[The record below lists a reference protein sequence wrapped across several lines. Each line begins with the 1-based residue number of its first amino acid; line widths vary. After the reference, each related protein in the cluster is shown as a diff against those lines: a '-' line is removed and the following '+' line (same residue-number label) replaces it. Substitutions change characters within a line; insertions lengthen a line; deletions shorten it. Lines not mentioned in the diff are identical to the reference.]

1 MDNTL
6 AYIDQAS
13 FLGFRALGRG
23 PLIQLTWTYTHD
35 VDLEALGRF
44 QHALGRGMLGR
55 RIERSPLPFGRHRWV
70 AWEPPA
76 ALDIRSGTWP
86 RSEIPGWVQQRLAM
100 PLDAEFGPPW
110 HLGVLPLDSGGAA
123 VCLTVAHTVGDG
135 VGIAIAVTAAAQG
148 ITDPPGYPPPRSRST
163 ARAVRE
169 DSRQSIGALREAGQA
184 LVSAVTVAR
193 NKRAEVRDSVRKS
206 AHPEPGGSD
215 AMVTVPS
222 ATLYVSAAE
231 WDERASGLGGTSN
244 SLFLGLAARLGA
256 LLGRVRADGSVE
268 LAVPVNERTPGELSG
283 NALTGV
289 TVITDPAP
297 VTTDLRG
304 VRQGFKAALSTLS
317 EARHELA
324 APLPLTPLIPR
335 RLARRLA
342 GVALGSTAVIG
353 CSNIGT
359 LDPAVNRPDGT
370 DAEYFSMRAMESRIS
385 AGEIVQQGGLL
396 FLVCTRVNGQVS
408 VTVSFSDPAVSNTR
422 DELLESLRGA
432 LADFRLTGF
441 LA

>member
-1 MDNTL
+1 
-6 AYIDQAS
+6 
-13 FLGFRALGRG
+13 
-23 PLIQLTWTYTHD
+23 
-35 VDLEALGRF
+35 
-44 QHALGRGMLGR
+44 
-55 RIERSPLPFGRHRWV
+55 
-70 AWEPPA
+70 
-76 ALDIRSGTWP
+76 
-86 RSEIPGWVQQRLAM
+86 
-100 PLDAEFGPPW
+100 
-110 HLGVLPLDSGGAA
+110 
-123 VCLTVAHTVGDG
+123 
-135 VGIAIAVTAAAQG
+135 
-148 ITDPPGYPPPRSRST
+148 
-163 ARAVRE
+163 
-169 DSRQSIGALREAGQA
+169 
-184 LVSAVTVAR
+184 
-193 NKRAEVRDSVRKS
+193 
-206 AHPEPGGSD
+206 
-215 AMVTVPS
+215 MVTVPS

-353 CSNIGT
+353 CSNIGM